1 MAVFRVAVIAAVVL
15 LVTWV
20 ALVAF
25 LLVVRPRDFSLREAK
40 RFVPDVARLLTDLSR
55 DALVSGRTRRRLG
68 LLLVYL
74 AFPIDLIPDFIP
86 VLGYVDDVIIIA
98 FVLRS
103 VVRQAGTDTLERHW
117 RGTPEGL
124 DILRRLA
131 GVQPSAN
138 P

>member
-1 MAVFRVAVIAAVVL
+1 MIAAVVL